1 MKVLDLKLQAFGPFL
16 KEQHISFEH
25 LNDKGMFLI
34 NGPTGT
40 GKTSIFDA
48 IVYAL
53 YGQGSGLDRNDGKS
67 LRSDFA
73 KDEDVTFVELTFE
86 ANNNTYKI
94 LRKGEYYRKKAKGE
108 GLTLVSGAVEL
119 TMPDGTI
126 ISGNKA
132 VEDKILNDILF
143 INIKQ
148 FKNIALLAQ
157 GEFTELVTAKTP
169 ERAKILEHIFQKEI
183 YDEFQARLKLKAD
196 QAEKEM
202 NAVITSVNTLINQV
216 EDGDQI
222 IGYQEALSNPSNIP
236 TFVTNLEEH
245 IKILNDDKVQ
255 KEKLVNELKQSYEES
270 RAKLDAL
277 KRDNEQIKK
286 YLNALEELET
296 LNGKQEEINNLKK
309 RLEIQL
315 EINELAQLIK
325 QKDQIAKELIGYKEV
340 AKQLSKD
347 ATRLEEESKWLKDN
361 QEKYELSKKEI
372 SSLDI
377 VIKTLESLNKQI
389 DDILKEKAEISQKE
403 GVFANNFAKFKIEQ
417 TNFNILRNRFFA
429 SLSYNL
435 AEQLKDDE
443 PCPVCGSTHHPQPA
457 EFTDPVS
464 ESEFDRAEKHCKQ
477 EEERINALGKEL
489 AGLKS
494 AFKAKVSAIIN
505 TLKENGYPD
514 ANEDFIYSGSLPSL
528 CNVKK
533 QERSALDR
541 FVKDYDARQ
550 SKFKTDNAAY
560 EQKLVNNNENISK
573 NEINTQSVNSSL
585 EEQFKNNQFVKTIE
599 DYIELIRD
607 KLDVNKTRT
616 IIEQHS
622 QKVTAAKTIIENT
635 SKDLIAVGNVD
646 ESSLVEETNKRN
658 EQYKIE
664 NEILT
669 KLVNKI
675 TNLMKSVSSI
685 KKKYSECEDIIN
697 RYSSLSELAR
707 TANGNNKMKLSFKM
721 FILADYFDK
730 IIVQAN
736 KRLNKITNGR
746 YRLVRRSSIKG
757 GGQQGLDLDVYDIE
771 TGKNREASSLSGGEK
786 FVSALSMALGLS
798 DIIET
803 NHALIQVESIFID
816 EGFGSL
822 DENYLDMA
830 MKALETLKEDNKTIA
845 IISHVEK
852 LKDYLPDGI
861 EVRKD
866 TIGSKIVVK
875 DSI

>member
-489 AGLKS
+489 TGLKS